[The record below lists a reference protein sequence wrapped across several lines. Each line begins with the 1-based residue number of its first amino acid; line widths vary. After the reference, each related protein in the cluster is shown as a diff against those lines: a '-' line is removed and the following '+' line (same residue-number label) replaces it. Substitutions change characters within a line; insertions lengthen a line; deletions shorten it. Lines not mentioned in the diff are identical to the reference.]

1 MLKNYQTFLWREYP
15 FIAGDKSYR
24 INTTDPTVAK
34 RLRQRKDCNSAVYYC
49 NISRW
54 DYRTNKYSK
63 KDAIKTLKRITR
75 QEIKYDAVN
84 DEYYADYGVIIAPN
98 KRLETT

>member
-1 MLKNYQTFLWREYP
+1 MKYKTVMWREFP
-15 FIAGDKSYR
+15 MITGDQSYR
-24 INTTDPTVAK
+24 INTIEPAVAK
-34 RLRQRKDCNSAVYYC
+34 RLRQRKDCTPAVYYC

-75 QEIKYDAVN
+75 QEIKYNAVN
-84 DEYYADYGVIIAPN
+84 DEYYADYGVIVDSG
-98 KRLETT
+98 KRPETK

>member
-1 MLKNYQTFLWREYP
+1 MKYKTVMWRELP
-15 FIAGDKSYR
+15 MIAGDQTYR
-24 INTTDPTVAK
+24 INTADPAVAK
-34 RLRQRKDCNSAVYYC
+34 RLRQRKDCTPAVYYC

-75 QEIKYDAVN
+75 QEIKYDVVN
-84 DEYYADYGVIIAPN
+84 DEYYADYAVIIDYKNRP
-98 KRLETT
+98 ETE

>member
-1 MLKNYQTFLWREYP
+1 MKHKTVMWREFP
-15 FIAGDKSYR
+15 MIAGDQSYR
-24 INTTDPTVAK
+24 INTADPAVAK
-34 RLRQRKDCNSAVYYC
+34 RLRQRKDCIPAVYYC

-84 DEYYADYGVIIAPN
+84 DEYYADYGVIIDSN